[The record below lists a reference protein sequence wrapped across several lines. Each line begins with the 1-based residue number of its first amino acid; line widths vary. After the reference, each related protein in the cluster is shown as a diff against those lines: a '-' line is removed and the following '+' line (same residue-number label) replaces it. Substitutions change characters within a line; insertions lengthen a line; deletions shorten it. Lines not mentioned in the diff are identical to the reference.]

1 MMLKNPAI
9 NLISLH
15 TDRPLLSLVALRLAL
30 DHYWIPRVKKEFFAK
45 AKAW

>member
-9 NLISLH
+9 NLISRH
-15 TDRPLLSLVALRLAL
+15 TLIAPSLVALRLAL

-45 AKAW
+45 AKA